1 MSDGLHRRHALASFL
16 EEEAA
21 SGREN
26 TGADL
31 EVCPGS
37 GYLNLR
43 GDSNSEQFMQAA
55 EAALGQPLP
64 TLANTFTAATHTQ
77 RGRTP
82 ADNMRGHALNPS
94 PAPTPSCTIYWLG
107 PDEWLV
113 VSSLGTENETAERLA
128 ENLAGQCYSLV
139 DMTGGQVMM
148 RLRGPR
154 AREVLARG
162 CTLDLH
168 PRAFKAGR
176 CAQTTLAKTSMLIA
190 LADNAPTF
198 DIIVRR
204 SFAEYAARWLR
215 RSGAS
220 IHSRESGNP
229 VDKESPYGRH
239 SI

>member
-31 EVCPGS
+31 EVRPGY

-43 GDSNSEQFMQAA
+43 GDPNSEQFMQAA
-55 EAALGQPLP
+55 EAALEQPLP
-64 TLANTFTAATHTQ
+64 AEASAFTSGQH
-77 RGRTP
+77 
-82 ADNMRGHALNPS
+82 
-94 PAPTPSCTIYWLG
+94 TIYRLG
-107 PDEWLV
+107 PDEWLLATA
-113 VSSLGTENETAERLA
+113 LGGEKEAIVLLEK
-128 ENLAGQCYSLV
+128 NLAGQCYSLV

-148 RLRGPR
+148 RLHGPR

-168 PRAFKAGR
+168 PRAFKAGQ

-190 LADNAPTF
+190 LADDAPTF

-215 RSGAS
+215 HSGAS
-220 IHSRESGNP
+220 VHSRESGNP
-229 VDKESPYGRH
+229 VR
-239 SI
+239 

>member
-1 MSDGLHRRHALASFL
+1 MSDGLYRRHALASFL

-31 EVCPGS
+31 EVRPGY

-43 GDSNSEQFMQAA
+43 GDPNSDRFMQAA

-64 TLANTFTAATHTQ
+64 ALANTFRAAAPVQ

-94 PAPTPSCTIYWLG
+94 TASTPFCTIYWLG

-113 VSSLGTENETAERLA
+113 VSSLGTENETAEQLA
-128 ENLAGQCYSLV
+128 ENLAGQRYSLV
-139 DMTGGQVMM
+139 DMTGGQLMM

-168 PRAFKAGR
+168 PRAFKAGQ
-176 CAQTTLAKTSMLIA
+176 CAQSTLAKTSMLIA
-190 LADNAPTF
+190 LADDVPTF
-198 DIIVRR
+198 DIIIRR

-215 RSGAS
+215 HSGAS
-220 IHSRESGNP
+220 LVIP
-229 VDKESPYGRH
+229 PLPQGRT
-239 SI
+239 